1 MAKRTK
7 EEIVAQRDAWLARK
21 TARDAG
27 QDIPILPPLLP
38 GEEPPEL
45 ETAAASTSEPEAA
58 APAPEAEAAP
68 PAPSPEP
75 TQPAPAPETVAP
87 VAKPTSPQGKRSPEE
102 IAAQREAFLAAR
114 AAKAAGQAASAPAA
128 PAPAAEKVAA
138 PPAPKPTDGQPAAAP
153 APKPQ
158 PARPARAPRAAPA
171 EPEPAG
177 TITRREFL
185 NYAWLASIALFTVE
199 TVGISLWF
207 AFPNF
212 LEGQFGSAFPIGQAT
227 EVLPQVNAPPIPFHD
242 GKFWLVNLDTEG
254 PNGEPRQGILA
265 LYKVCTHLGCLYDWA
280 DVTSRFECPCHGS
293 KFSLTG
299 DYLEGPAPRNLDRFV
314 IRAISPDG
322 AMKESADGEPLQI
335 NGDEQLVIDTGNRI
349 QGATRA

>member
-45 ETAAASTSEPEAA
+45 ETAAASTAEPEAA
-58 APAPEAEAAP
+58 APAPEVEAAP

-75 TQPAPAPETVAP
+75 TQPAPAPEAVAP
-87 VAKPTSPQGKRSPEE
+87 VAKPASPQGKRSPEE

-114 AAKAAGQAASAPAA
+114 AAKAAGQAASTPA

-138 PPAPKPTDGQPAAAP
+138 PPAPKPSDGQPAAAP

-158 PARPARAPRAAPA
+158 PARPARSPRAAPA

-177 TITRREFL
+177 AITRREFL

-212 LEGQFGSAFPIGQAT
+212 LAGQFGGEFPIGQAT
-227 EVLPQVNAPPIPFHD
+227 EVLPQVNAPPIPFTD
-242 GKFWLVNLDTEG
+242 GKFWLVNLDTEA
-254 PNGEPRQGILA
+254 PNGEPRKGILA

-293 KFSLTG
+293 KFALTG
-299 DYLEGPAPRNLDRFV
+299 DYLAGPAPRNLDRFV

-322 AMKESADGEPLQI
+322 TVKENADGQPLQI

-349 QGATRA
+349 LGVTHA

>member
-7 EEIVAQRDAWLARK
+7 DEIVAQRDAWMVRK
-21 TARDAG
+21 AARDAG

-45 ETAAASTSEPEAA
+45 ETVAATSTSEPEAT
-58 APAPEAEAAP
+58 PAPIAEAAP

-87 VAKPTSPQGKRSPEE
+87 VAKPASPQGKRSPEE

-114 AAKAAGQAASAPAA
+114 AAKAAGQTAEAPA

-153 APKPQ
+153 KPP
-158 PARPARAPRAAPA
+158 PARPARAPRAAAA
-171 EPEPAG
+171 EPEPVGAL
-177 TITRREFL
+177 TRREFL

-212 LEGQFGSAFPIGQAT
+212 LAGQFGGEFSIGQAVD
-227 EVLPQVNAPPIPFHD
+227 VLPEVNADPIPFTD

-322 AMKESADGEPLQI
+322 AIKESVEGEPLQL

-349 QGATRA
+349 QGATRV